1 MKKTLLIVT
10 LAALTQLSSIGQGY
24 FAVGGPPRGSWDIF
38 TAANGGTPKFGAT
51 MNIAILWA
59 PGAGVASVETI
70 LNGTPTNSASS
81 YASNP
86 WTAIQTDLGAGGYK
100 IAVDNN
106 TTLAIQPSTGANSS
120 WVYTTTGGFASVPV
134 TGTAPGTA
142 YNIYIVGWDK
152 TAGTL
157 ANAASTGA
165 AVGWS
170 KVFTYNSVDSI
181 GTPSS
186 LANSGFVPF
195 GVNAV
200 PEPATFALAGLGIA
214 SMLIAR
220 RRK

>member
-24 FAVGGPPRGSWDIF
+24 FSVGGPPRGSWDIF
-38 TAANGGTPKFGAT
+38 TAPGISKFGAT
-51 MNIAILWA
+51 MNIAVLWA
-59 PGAGVASVETI
+59 PAATTATVETVM
-70 LNGTPTNSASS
+70 NGTPTNSPSM
-81 YASNP
+81 YAVNP
-86 WTAIQTDLGAGGYK
+86 WLAIQADLGAGGYK
-100 IAVDNN
+100 IAMDNN
-106 TTLAIQPSTGANSS
+106 TGLAIQPSTGANSS
-120 WVYTTTGGFASVPV
+120 WVYTTTGGFSSVPV
-134 TGTAPGTA
+134 TGTAAGTA
-142 YNIYIVGWDK
+142 YNIYVVGWDK

-181 GTPSS
+181 GTPAS

-200 PEPATFALAGLGIA
+200 PEPGTFALAGLGIA